1 MTVKKLIKTLKTIKD
16 QNLPVRVIDH
26 IVEDNMPNKWIISIG
41 SIHNT
46 GDSGYEIS
54 GEVVLLTSE

>member
-1 MTVKKLIKTLKTIKD
+1 MTVKELIKTLKTIKD
-16 QNLPVRVIDH
+16 QNLPIRVIDH

>member
-1 MTVKKLIKTLKTIKD
+1 MSSLLLQRHKFPDL
-16 QNLPVRVIDH
+16 VRVIDH
-26 IVEDNMPNKWIISIG
+26 IIEDNMPNKWIISIG